1 MTWMQIDYVYEL
13 LLWLC
18 DIVCVC
24 YCDYDLGYRSIMAF
38 YPGTTR
44 AMPRAGISL
53 IKYFDYQDGNNNGG
67 TTSNDISAPS
77 IYFNIVQIHK
87 TKL

>member
-1 MTWMQIDYVYEL
+1 
-13 LLWLC
+13 
-18 DIVCVC
+18 
-24 YCDYDLGYRSIMAF
+24 MAF